1 MGINFYIK
9 INFLIYSITT
19 GTIIPKT
26 RVKDINTRA
35 LVNYSIKWHDCGFIH
50 EENMDSFVKR
60 STRRDTQGSQSSDLN
75 LAHQI
80 RSFILRTGMQSRPSV
95 LGSVPT
101 V

>member
-9 INFLIYSITT
+9 INFLIYSIIV
-19 GTIIPKT
+19 GIIIPKT

-35 LVNYSIKWHDCGFIH
+35 PVNYSIKWQDCGFIH

-60 STRRDTQGSQSSDLN
+60 STQRETQGSQPSNLN

-80 RSFILRTGMQSRPSV
+80 KSFIL
-95 LGSVPT
+95 
-101 V
+101 